1 MRWAILLVILHS
13 LPVLLSAQESPRALL
28 PRSVTVT
35 AGVGNAMGWFGAQGE
50 HYLGDERVS
59 LFVGLGYS
67 PRFDQNDARGLT
79 FAGGL
84 RGFTGGD
91 KHRAFLEGSVSQLFV
106 ESGPLGSSRRLYG
119 PGVQAGY
126 QFVAPGGFTL
136 MASIG
141 LGYAP
146 GVSTPVDGWA
156 GLLGL
161 AAGYTWRRMSQG
173 DLRPMR

>member
-1 MRWAILLVILHS
+1 MRWALLLVILPG
-13 LPVLLSAQESPRALL
+13 LPALLPAQESFRGAL
-28 PRSVTVT
+28 PRSVSVT

-59 LFVGLGYS
+59 LFVGLGYT
-67 PRFDQNDARGLT
+67 PRFDQHNTRGLT

-106 ESGPLGSSRRLYG
+106 ESGPLGASRRLYG

-126 QFVAPGGFTL
+126 QFVSRGGFTFMTSL
-136 MASIG
+136 G

-146 GVSTPVDGWA
+146 GVSSRADGWA

-161 AAGYTWRRMSQG
+161 AAGYTWRRMSQR
-173 DLRPMR
+173 DLKPMR

>member
-1 MRWAILLVILHS
+1 MARAILLVLLHCF
-13 LPVLLSAQESPRALL
+13 PVLLPAQESSPGIL
-28 PRSVTVT
+28 PRLISVT

-59 LFVGLGYS
+59 VFVGLGYT
-67 PRFDQNDARGLT
+67 PRFDQNDVRGLT

-84 RGFTGGD
+84 RGFTRGD
-91 KHRAFLEGSVSQLFV
+91 KHRAFLEGSLSQLIV
-106 ESGPLGSSRRLYG
+106 ESGALGPSRRLYG
-119 PGVQAGY
+119 PGLQAGY
-126 QFVAPGGFTL
+126 QFVARGGFTV
-136 MASIG
+136 MASVG

-146 GVSTPVDGWA
+146 GVARRVDGWA

-161 AAGYTWRRMSQG
+161 AAGYTWRRMSQR

>member
-1 MRWAILLVILHS
+1 MGHPACDPSQPSGRAVRAR
-13 LPVLLSAQESPRALL
+13 VLTGTPAAFRNCDCRRGERH
-28 PRSVTVT
+28 
-35 AGVGNAMGWFGAQGE
+35 GVVWGA
-50 HYLGDERVS
+50 
-59 LFVGLGYS
+59 
-67 PRFDQNDARGLT
+67 QNDARGLT

-126 QFVAPGGFTL
+126 QFVAPGGFTI
-136 MASIG
+136 MASLG

-146 GVSTPVDGWA
+146 GVSRRVDGWA

-161 AAGYTWRRMSQG
+161 AAGYTWRRMSQR

>member
-1 MRWAILLVILHS
+1 MGGPACDPPQPSGPAV
-13 LPVLLSAQESPRALL
+13 RA
-28 PRSVTVT
+28 
-35 AGVGNAMGWFGAQGE
+35 
-50 HYLGDERVS
+50 RVS
-59 LFVGLGYS
+59 TGTAAAF
-67 PRFDQNDARGLT
+67 RNCDRRRGEPL
-79 FAGGL
+79 
-84 RGFTGGD
+84 
-91 KHRAFLEGSVSQLFV
+91 SQLFV

-126 QFVAPGGFTL
+126 QFVAGGGFTM
-136 MASIG
+136 MASLG

-146 GVSTPVDGWA
+146 GVSRPVDGWA

>member
-13 LPVLLSAQESPRALL
+13 LPVVLSAQESPRPLL

-59 LFVGLGYS
+59 LFVGLGYT
-67 PRFDQNDARGLT
+67 PRFDQSNSHGLT

-84 RGFTGGD
+84 RGFTRGD
-91 KHRAFLEGSVSQLFV
+91 KHRAFLEGSLSQLFV
-106 ESGPLGSSRRLYG
+106 ESGPLGADRRLYG
-119 PGVQAGY
+119 PGLQAGY
-126 QFVAPGGFTL
+126 QFVARGGFTF
-136 MASIG
+136 MASLG
-141 LGYAP
+141 AGYAP
-146 GVSTPVDGWA
+146 GVSRRGDGWA

-161 AAGYTWRRMSQG
+161 AAGYTWRRMSQR
-173 DLRPMR
+173 DLRPMP

>member
-13 LPVLLSAQESPRALL
+13 LPVLLSAQESSRALL

-35 AGVGNAMGWFGAQGE
+35 AGVGNAMGWFG
-50 HYLGDERVS
+50 
-59 LFVGLGYS
+59 
-67 PRFDQNDARGLT
+67 T

-136 MASIG
+136 MASLG

-146 GVSTPVDGWA
+146 SVSRRVDGWA

-161 AAGYTWRRMSQG
+161 AAGYTWRRMSHR